1 MLYIA
6 YGSNMDMDQMA
17 YRCPDAAYVDTV
29 MLDGWRLMFKGS
41 QSGNYATIEREE
53 GCKVPALLWEV
64 SKADERSLDRYEG
77 FPHFY
82 YKEYLDVP
90 GYGKAMVYIM
100 YEERLLG
107 MPTTHYWQVLHDA
120 YVMFKF
126 DETIL
131 DEAMDY
137 SWKYR
142 GRANAKTKL
151 KSGRK
156 KMALDKRRLRHGI
169 YCTAEE
175 HLWLLEKLEERR
187 RQLGLP
193 PRMHSMKIKKI

>member
-41 QSGNYATIEREE
+41 KSGNYATIEREE

-64 SKADERSLDRYEG
+64 SKADECSLDRYEG

-82 YKEYLDVP
+82 YKEYLDLP

-100 YEERLLG
+100 HEERLLG
-107 MPTTHYWQVLHDA
+107 LPTMHYWQVLHNA

-126 DETIL
+126 DESIL
-131 DEAMDY
+131 DEAMKY
-137 SWKYR
+137 SGKNAGKSKLNP
-142 GRANAKTKL
+142 GR
-151 KSGRK
+151 RK
-156 KMALDKRRLRHGI
+156 MPLDKRRLRRGI

-175 HLWLLEKLEERR
+175 HGWLVEKLEERR
-187 RQLGLP
+187 RKLGLP
-193 PRMHSMKIKKI
+193 PRIGKKKQ